1 MEVYIKVFL
10 CIALAGLVRCYTIE
24 DFKRYLMNGDETNFD
39 INDFTSKVIN
49 DIDELEK
56 AKLDKAEVN
65 KVELD
70 EVEPEKDALGIVELD
85 KAELDISSTNLL
97 NEEIKN
103 TEETDFNDASNDFN
117 DAANKKRCIFKTGDG
132 TGGKETYI
140 GVRSVEQCVNICL
153 EKMKTNSNINGVTV
167 SNDNAKKCYCKERMS
182 GLNGIAKWKTCD
194 FFAACPF
201 KTGDG
206 IGGKET
212 YVGIKSPAECIN
224 ICLEKKKTNAYING
238 VTVSNS
244 NNNLCYCEEKMVG
257 RNALSRWKSCQFK
270 TENIEASDPDRF
282 VGQDLQIG
290 FGEDCYLFWRGG
302 GQRLNA
308 EFRCGKDKGDTIQ
321 IKKSGTKGI
330 YFIKSSDKG
339 LYWNG
344 DEGNTKNAEFRRNTR
359 GDKFAIEYRGNG
371 MYAIYVKGGTMC
383 PLYWLGEKGNVKNAE
398 FRCNEPLYNF
408 WIRGSSCRLS
418 KLEIL
423 PTSDKAIADGEE
435 IVGITSSG
443 SCQKLNGQLSL
454 SRTREV
460 TEEVGLEISESNE
473 VNWEASLSVSV
484 MAGANIFGVKTEV
497 TVTAGLAVG
506 GAKTYGSSKTT
517 STSDSTSVGA
527 GQNVNWEGPG
537 GAMIV
542 GLVKKYKFN
551 KADLPAKATVI
562 CKGGYSYQ
570 YDTSI
575 KLKTQRYGH
584 VFFKPFTG
592 TYKSGTCTHNSV
604 NCLFNTQFRS
614 YKSVYEAQTQ
624 FMKCFPHG
632 GKK

>member
-10 CIALAGLVRCYTIE
+10 CIALAGLVH
-24 DFKRYLMNGDETNFD
+24 GDETNFD
-39 INDFTSKVIN
+39 INDFTSILIN

-70 EVEPEKDALGIVELD
+70 E
-85 KAELDISSTNLL
+85 AELEKELKNR
-97 NEEIKN
+97 EEI
-103 TEETDFNDASNDFN
+103 DFNDATNDFQ
-117 DAANKKRCIFKTGDG
+117 KHQKRCIFKTGDG
-132 TGGKETYI
+132 TGGKEIYI
-140 GVRSVEQCVNICL
+140 GIRSVEQCVNICL
-153 EKMKTNSNINGVTV
+153 EKKKTNHNINGVTV
-167 SNDNAKKCYCKERMS
+167 SNDNAKKCYCEENMT
-182 GLNGIAKWKTCD
+182 GFNGNAKWKTCD
-194 FFAACPF
+194 FYAVCPF

-206 IGGKET
+206 IGGKEI
-212 YVGIKSPAECIN
+212 YVEGIKSPEECIN

-244 NNNLCYCEEKMVG
+244 NNKKCYCEEKMIG
-257 RNALSRWKSCQFK
+257 RNTASSWKSCQFK
-270 TENIEASDPDRF
+270 TENIEAFDPDRF

-290 FGEDCYLFWRGG
+290 FGEDCYLVWRGEDR
-302 GQRLNA
+302 QRLNA

-321 IKKSGTKGI
+321 IIKSETKGI

-339 LYWNG
+339 LCWNG
-344 DEGNTKNAEFRRNTR
+344 DEGNTKNAEFRRDTR
-359 GDKFAIEYRGNG
+359 GDKFVIEHRGNG

-383 PLYWLGEKGNVKNAE
+383 PLNWKGEKGNVKNAE
-398 FRCNEPLYNF
+398 FRCNEPISDTF
-408 WIRGSSCRLS
+408 WIKGSSCRLS
-418 KLEIL
+418 RIEVL
-423 PTSDKAIADGEE
+423 PSSDKAIADGEE

-443 SCQKLNGQLSL
+443 SCQKLDGQLSL

-497 TVTAGLAVG
+497 TVTAGIAVG

-584 VFFKPFTG
+584 VFFKPFKG
-592 TYKSGTCTHNSV
+592 KFKSGTCTSESV